1 MKTRS
6 EGDALRDLVPPIS
19 RARGFRLYDR
29 RGRRYL
35 DLFLNHGSAVLG
47 HRPFRVDN
55 EVKAVIS
62 KGGLFA
68 MPSAYTGRLAR
79 ALGRAYPAFAGV
91 LVAASDAEAARFAA
105 RYLKCEP
112 SEIEIRDPALGQHG
126 RVIRDRP
133 GLPPAAREDAMR
145 EAEVVFPV
153 LPFRL
158 GEAPCPVL
166 FRAGA
171 PEGKPAWIAPAVAA
185 AALRAFHDLDRR
197 AQPEWYRDDLLQGCE
212 GWVQRGIY
220 VTPRFP
226 ADRYAG
232 VFSRFLE
239 AGVLLPPEYPGPAV
253 LPGEASTGEL
263 ALLMRLFGEKV

>member
-1 MKTRS
+1 VKTRS
-6 EGDALRDLVPPIS
+6 EGDLLRDLVPPIR

-35 DLFLNHGSAVLG
+35 DLFLNDGSAVLG
-47 HRPFRVDN
+47 HRPDRVNN
-55 EVKAVIS
+55 ELKAVVS

-68 MPSAYTGRLAR
+68 MPSVYPGRLAG

-91 LVAASDAEAARFAA
+91 LVAADETEAVGFAA

-112 SEIEIRDPALGQHG
+112 SEVEIRDPALGQEG

-133 GLPPAAREDAMR
+133 CLPRAMR
-145 EAEVVFPV
+145 EQAIKEAEVVLPL
-153 LPFRL
+153 LPFRIDK
-158 GEAPCPVL
+158 GPAPVL
-166 FRAGA
+166 FRGRA
-171 PEGKPAWIAPAVAA
+171 PEAKPGWIAPAVAA
-185 AALRAFHDLDRR
+185 AALRAFYDLDRR
-197 AQPEWYRDDLLQGCE
+197 ERPDWYSDDLLEGCD

-220 VTPRFP
+220 VAPRFP
-226 ADRYAG
+226 SDRYAG
-232 VFSRFLE
+232 VFARFLE

-253 LPGEASTGEL
+253 LPGEASAGEV

>member
-35 DLFLNHGSAVLG
+35 DLFVNHGSAVLG
-47 HRPFRVDN
+47 HRPYGVDN
-55 EVKAVIS
+55 EVKAVVS

-68 MPSAYTGRLAR
+68 MPSAYPARLAR
-79 ALGRAYPAFAGV
+79 ALGRAYPGFAGV
-91 LVAASDAEAARFAA
+91 LVAASDAEAVGFAA

-112 SEIEIRDPALGQHG
+112 SQVEIRDPALGERG
-126 RVIRDRP
+126 RVVLDRP
-133 GLPPAAREDAMR
+133 FLPEAMREDAMKG
-145 EAEVVFPV
+145 AEVVLPV

-166 FRAGA
+166 FRASA
-171 PEGKPAWIAPAVAA
+171 PEAKPAWIAPAVAA

-197 AQPEWYRDDLLQGCE
+197 VQPEWYRDDLLEGCE

-220 VTPRFP
+220 VTPRFS

-232 VFSRFLE
+232 VFRRFLD

-253 LPGEASTGEL
+253 LPGEASAGEL
-263 ALLMRLFGEKV
+263 ALLMRLFGEKT